1 VTDLPFMSYHVSN
14 EDTLRNC
21 GRIMKETGC
30 NAVKLEGGAEFSETV
45 KALVRASIPVMGHL
59 GLTPQ
64 SYHKLGGYS
73 VQGRDEDKRRAII
86 SDADFLVEAGV
97 FSIVLEMVPEELAR
111 EVSERVP
118 VPVIGIGAGRFCDGQ
133 VLVLNDMLGMNEKFT
148 PKFLKKYAGLGPL
161 IRDAVNTYSL
171 DVKEKRF
178 PEEGHVFK

>member
-1 VTDLPFMSYHVSN
+1 
-14 EDTLRNC
+14 
-21 GRIMKETGC
+21 MKECGC

-73 VQGRDEDKRRAII
+73 VQGRDDDKRRAII
-86 SDADFLVEAGV
+86 SDAEALVEAGV

-133 VLVLNDMLGMNEKFT
+133 VLVLNDMLGMNEKFS
-148 PKFLKKYAGLGPL
+148 PKFLKKYAGLGPV
-161 IRDAVNTYSL
+161 IRDAVNSYSL